1 MFVPSLS
8 RRPTPP
14 TTVAASSSL
23 RSSSTT
29 NASTQMQSPR
39 AMKRPRTQTKIT
51 NASGPGDIGVAG
63 DNNEVTVEDLKE
75 MRTTLGFTATDEQI
89 TQVLNEYGRARTDFD
104 EIVNE
109 LCELCTPPESH
120 SLESDSDSEPEWVVE
135 AVVARR
141 RDPVKGTP
149 EFFVKW
155 SGYSSDENT
164 WEPEENL
171 PRVFLRHLYIKTNIS
186 PRQARDKHRENSK
199 KTTVFLGCRTQVPP
213 NEARSLPDRAAKSS
227 AQTSGGVHSV
237 E

>member
-186 PRQARDKHRENSK
+186 PRQGPTPLSWASPGPLA
-199 KTTVFLGCRTQVPP
+199 V
-213 NEARSLPDRAAKSS
+213 A
-227 AQTSGGVHSV
+227 
-237 E
+237 